1 MITFTPIGTV
11 HSPHKDLKNMPIQ
24 PKGAKGIEGHVLINE
39 SFVEGLSDLD
49 GFSHVYLI
57 YHFHAAT
64 RVEMKV
70 IPFMDKV
77 ERGIFSTRSTLR
89 PNHIGLSIMELLE
102 VEGNKVLLKGMDI
115 LDGTPVLDIKPYIA
129 NFDKVE
135 KSQSGW
141 MQASPEDVKNKRS
154 DNRYV

>member
-1 MITFTPIGTV
+1 
-11 HSPHKDLKNMPIQ
+11 MPIQ